1 VAADGAGIRF
11 GQYVLLRRL
20 ARGGMA
26 EVFLAQQR
34 GLEGF
39 DRRVAV
45 KRILPHLADAPDFIK
60 MFLSEAKLAAQLTHP
75 NIVHIYD
82 FGKVD
87 TDYFIAMEFV
97 DGVHAGQL
105 FKHAAHALPG
115 ERLSPTMIA
124 RIGADAAA
132 ALHYAHELCG
142 PTGKPLGL
150 VHRDVSPANLMVTF
164 DGAVKLCDFGIAKAA
179 ALGEKLTLPGHVKGK
194 YAYMSPEQTTGVPLD
209 GRSDVYSLAIVLW
222 ELVVGKTIVPRG
234 DAIEAMRAI
243 RDGKLTPIDRAAP
256 WTPPALA
263 EAITRALATQRD
275 ERPTAMQFA
284 QELEAF
290 IKSSPEL
297 ATPLQLGGWL
307 RVRFPREP
315 IVDGGGG
322 TELGTQATVGSRVSG
337 AHIAASPFSGDTTA
351 ETRAFEVAP
360 PLRDALTAEQLANAA
375 TVISTEPPVRDPDS
389 LGLGTGEP
397 DELAD
402 EPREVE
408 RDNEETV
415 MRSAP
420 VRPPTSP
427 AHATTLYDPR
437 VAVVTAHAEAKT
449 LYDPRAQH
457 PLPPVVLAPPSPI
470 AGVPVINAPPPP
482 PPVPTLSRRARLIAA
497 GVGAGVLAIIIAIA
511 AHGASR
517 SPTLSRAFVPG
528 DAALPDAAPP
538 PIDAAPAPRPIDAAP
553 PPPMSVL
560 EVRTRPDGATITING
575 TPHPAP
581 VVLTLP
587 AGHVVIDAAL
597 DGWLP
602 EHRELDLADHTR
614 FDQDIVFTRRATG
627 HLSVSAPPGYDVF
640 IGGRRAAKTSVDGLE
655 LDLEPGSYTL
665 QFKHAQHAT
674 VVRNVTITAG
684 KTAKTTVPP

>member
-1 VAADGAGIRF
+1 
-11 GQYVLLRRL
+11 
-20 ARGGMA
+20 MA

-82 FGKVD
+82 FGKVE

-105 FKHAAHALPG
+105 FKHAAHATPG

-194 YAYMSPEQTTGVPLD
+194 YAYMSPEQTTGAPLD

-243 RDGKLTPIDRAAP
+243 RDGKLTPIDHAAP

-263 EAITRALATQRD
+263 AAITRALHTQRD
-275 ERPTAMQFA
+275 QRPTAMQLA

-297 ATPLQLGGWL
+297 ATPLQLGSWL

-315 IVDGGGG
+315 IVDGGAPTG
-322 TELGTQATVGSRVSG
+322 THVTAGSRVSS
-337 AHIAASPFSGDTTA
+337 AHVAASPFSGDTTA
-351 ETRAFEVAP
+351 ETHALDVPP

-375 TVISTEPPVRDPDS
+375 TVISSEPPVRDPDS

-397 DELAD
+397 DELAA
-402 EPREVE
+402 PEVE

-420 VRPPTSP
+420 VRPPASP
-427 AHATTLYDPR
+427 AQATTLYDPR
-437 VAVVTAHAEAKT
+437 VPVVTAHAEAKT

-457 PLPPVVLAPPSPI
+457 PVPPGVLVPPSPL
-470 AGVPVINAPPPP
+470 AGVPVIVGPPPA
-482 PPVPTLSRRARLIAA
+482 PPVPPLSRRALIIT
-497 GVGAGVLAIIIAIA
+497 GGIGAGVLAIIIAIA

-528 DAALPDAAPP
+528 DAPAPPDAAPP
-538 PIDAAPAPRPIDAAP
+538 PVDAPPPPPPRPIDAAP
-553 PPPMSVL
+553 PPPPPMDAPAPRSVL
-560 EVRTRPDGATITING
+560 EVRAHPDGATITING

-602 EHRELDLADHTR
+602 EHRELDLADYTR

-627 HLSVSAPPGYDVF
+627 HLSVSAPPGYDVY
-640 IGGRRAAKTSVDGLE
+640 IGGRRTAKTSVDGLE
-655 LDLEPGSYTL
+655 LDLEPGNYTL

-674 VVRNVTITAG
+674 VVRNVTITVG